1 MLLKIWNAG
10 KRAVA
15 FVKDKALAV
24 MGTAVAAGAASM
36 VTVQQAHAELSEA
49 AETALTTAFTGA
61 VADATELQAL
71 VITPI
76 IAILALGIVIKLI
89 KRFGNKI

>member
-1 MLLKIWNAG
+1 MQLRNVG
-10 KRAVA
+10 KRAV
-15 FVKDKALAV
+15 VLLGGSGAV
-24 MGTAVAAGAASM
+24 MAGMMTS
-36 VTVQQAHAELSEA
+36 AHAALSEA

-76 IAILALGIVIKLI
+76 IGILALGIVIKLI

>member
-10 KRAVA
+10 KRAVS

-24 MGTAVAAGAASM
+24 AGTVAAAGAASM
-36 VTVQQAHAELSEA
+36 ATVQPAHAALSEA
-49 AETALTTAFTGA
+49 AETALTTAFTAA
-61 VADATELQAL
+61 VSDATELQAL

-76 IAILALGIVIKLI
+76 IGILALGIVIKLI
-89 KRFGNKI
+89 KRFGSKI